1 MVIKISVIYSLLHSP
16 PTCVCVPTQ
25 RKQQLY
31 EINLFIFPAVEFVN
45 FNNNEPQ
52 TIYILIL
59 DKRARV
65 SFNLKKIVT
74 TNKQSEDTTGCT
86 TNCVIR

>member
-1 MVIKISVIYSLLHSP
+1 MVIKISVIYNLLQSP
-16 PTCVCVPTQ
+16 PTCVATQ

-65 SFNLKKIVT
+65 SFNFKKNN
-74 TNKQSEDTTGCT
+74 NK
-86 TNCVIR
+86 